1 MNTPRPTGSRS
12 WPEPTRISIAATA
25 LLAALL
31 AVLLT
36 LPARSAEA
44 GAQVLRTSV
53 AKPQAAEAK
62 TQAGQTRD
70 EAPLAQRVLS
80 VGLTVADMERA
91 IDFYTRVLDFQ
102 LESDV
107 EVAGED
113 WERLQG
119 VFGARMRLCTLRLGE
134 ERLELTEYLAPTGR
148 PIPLDSRS
156 NDGWFQ
162 HVAIITS
169 DMDAAYSRLREHKV
183 RHASTG
189 PQTLPSWNPN
199 AGGIRAFYF
208 RDPEDHVLEILQF
221 PPDKGQPRWQSS
233 RALFLGIDH
242 TAIVVRDT
250 DASLAFYRDRLGM
263 IVAGGAENYGTE
275 QEHLNN
281 VFGARLRITALR
293 WPGEAE
299 RVGPA
304 IELLEYLAPR
314 DGRPYPADTRGND
327 LWHWQI
333 NFACDDPARAFTSLR
348 GPMLRLV
355 SPGVVEM
362 EAAATFDAG
371 LHLRDPDGHAQRCLR
386 YRGEEDSDIR
396 AALP

>member
-1 MNTPRPTGSRS
+1 MSMHRPEGSRS
-12 WPEPTRISIAATA
+12 WPEPTRISIAAAALLVA
-25 LLAALL
+25 LLAG
-31 AVLLT
+31 LLT
-36 LPARSAEA
+36 LPARSAPA
-44 GAQVLRTSV
+44 GAEVLRTSV
-53 AKPQAAEAK
+53 AKPQAAQAK
-62 TQAGQTRD
+62 TQAD
-70 EAPLAQRVLS
+70 EAPLARRTIS
-80 VGLTVADMERA
+80 IGITVADMERA
-91 IDFYTRVLDFQ
+91 LDFYTRVLDFQ
-102 LESDV
+102 LESDI

-119 VFGARMRLCTLRLGE
+119 VFGARMRICTLRLGE
-134 ERLELTEYLAPTGR
+134 ERIELTEYLAPTGR
-148 PIPLDSRS
+148 PIPVDSRS

-162 HVAIITS
+162 HIAIITS
-169 DMDAAYSRLREHKV
+169 DMDAAYARLREHRV

-189 PQTLPSWNPN
+189 PQTLPAWNLS
-199 AGGIRAFYF
+199 AGGIKAFYF
-208 RDPEDHVLEILQF
+208 RDPEDHVLEVLQF
-221 PPDKGQPRWQSS
+221 PPGKGQERWQS
-233 RALFLGIDH
+233 REALFLGIDH

-250 DASLAFYRDRLGM
+250 DASLGFYRDRLGM
-263 IVAGGAENYGTE
+263 IVAGEAENYGSE

-304 IELLEYLAPR
+304 IELLEYLAPC

-333 NFACDDPARAFTSLR
+333 NFACDEPGEAFTSLR

-355 SPGVVEM
+355 SPGVIEM
-362 EAAATFDAG
+362 DGATTFEAG
-371 LHLRDPDGHAQRCLR
+371 LHLRDPDGHALR
-386 YRGEEDSDIR
+386 FLRAGGEEDTDIR

>member
-1 MNTPRPTGSRS
+1 MSTPRPTGSRS
-12 WPEPTRISIAATA
+12 WPEPTRLSIAAA
-25 LLAALL
+25 GALAALL

-36 LPARSAEA
+36 LPARKAPPGAEL
-44 GAQVLRTSV
+44 LRTSV
-53 AKPQAAEAK
+53 AQPRAAGAK
-62 TQAGQTRD
+62 TPAVD
-70 EAPLAQRVLS
+70 APLAQRTIS
-80 VGLTVADMERA
+80 IGLTVADMDGA
-91 IDFYTRVLDFQ
+91 LDFYTRVLDFQ
-102 LESDV
+102 LESDL

-134 ERLELTEYLAPTGR
+134 ERIELTEYLAPTGR

-162 HVAIITS
+162 HIAIITG
-169 DMDAAYSRLREHKV
+169 DMDAAYARLRQHRV

-221 PPDKGQPRWQSS
+221 PPGKGQARWQSRES
-233 RALFLGIDH
+233 LFLGIDH

-263 IVAGGAENYGTE
+263 IVAGEAENYGTE

-293 WPGEAE
+293 WPGQAE
-299 RVGPA
+299 HVGPA

-314 DGRPYPADTRGND
+314 DGRAYPADTRASD
-327 LWHWQI
+327 LWHWQV
-333 NFACDDPARAFTSLR
+333 NFACDDPGQAFTSLR

-362 EAAATFDAG
+362 EGATALETG
-371 LHLRDPDGHAQRCLR
+371 LHLRDPDGHALR
-386 YRGEEDSDIR
+386 FLRGGNVNDERVR
-396 AALP
+396 AARP